1 MLTYSDP
8 IVTKAAFIAALE
20 DHYKQDRIIQGAY
33 WRDGRG
39 CAVGCGV
46 HSVLGLRGSR
56 ARVTGDHA
64 MLAAALAWPEWLVRL
79 QDGVFEGLPADAAR
93 EWPLRLARA
102 VPEGADLSPAL
113 GMFLSRSLREVA
125 LPVAGASA
133 GVVERVA
140 AAWETGWRKDSPAAA
155 EAAAAAAAEAAGAAE
170 EAAWAAWAAARAAEA
185 AAAAAAEAA
194 GAAAAAAEEAAW
206 AAWAAARA
214 ADAAADAAAAAAA
227 DAAAAAA
234 EPEAKGATYATL
246 ADILIDA
253 LDAR

>member
-140 AAWETGWRKDSPAAA
+140 AAWETGWRKDSPA
-155 EAAAAAAAEAAGAAE
+155 G
-170 EAAWAAWAAARAAEA
+170 
-185 AAAAAAEAA
+185 AAAEAA

-214 ADAAADAAAAAAA
+214 ADAAAAAARAAWAASLEAAWAAARAADAAA

-234 EPEAKGATYATL
+234 EAEAKGATYATL